1 MRRSSMY
8 GRYWCWR
15 RSGNSAVRPI
25 LALIGLVLASAAS
38 AEPVNHLRVDRLEV
52 LYDVH
57 ADLTY
62 TMTMTEDATLLTA
75 RGLQLGSSSAMGY
88 SPDRQSVS
96 VVEAWV
102 DQPDGTRVQVP
113 PTSIFNRVAQAP
125 TNIPG
130 FVNSMVRAVVFPQL
144 KEGSR
149 THVVWQLTQT
159 TPAMYGFNLQH
170 LVSLEIDSGPRRITI
185 NVPSDLPLAW
195 RARGGF
201 TVTDV
206 AANGRRQVVAS
217 LPHHAAAE
225 PEAAMVPASDV
236 VPGFAATSLPSYE
249 AIGAITAQAASGR
262 ADVTPEIQ
270 ALADR
275 IAGDRVGIAAARAIY
290 EWVTENIRY
299 VAVYL
304 NMEDGWVPHAAPDVL
319 KAGYGDCKD
328 YSVLMQALLAAR
340 GIKSEIA
347 LVRWDETSTDPL
359 LWGVVFNH
367 AIIYLPEFDRYLN
380 PTRRYAPFDA
390 ADPTLAD
397 RLVVRL
403 GPTGTVAR
411 TPVFTADQNRYRM
424 TSRMRLDPAGTIVGN
439 AEFDLSPSAEPAI
452 RQALAGA
459 ASPAALAAQFLRGT
473 QEGGFGTLTG
483 SDPRDLAQPLRL
495 HAEWTSPR
503 ATTAQDGMQLLHVPA
518 GLDLAR
524 LGQMNG
530 VLRRNGTDARR
541 LPAFVAARDLGWSSV
556 IDLPPGRYAAQL
568 PDDVAV
574 TTKAGSYHAHYLA
587 STDRITVERRLVI
600 HDTVIAAADFPAL
613 EAVLYA
619 AQIDARAAMA
629 LRQLGE

>member
-1 MRRSSMY
+1 MRT
-8 GRYWCWR
+8 
-15 RSGNSAVRPI
+15 I
-25 LALIGLVLASAAS
+25 LALIGLLLAGAAS
-38 AEPVNHLRVDRLEV
+38 ADPVSHLRIDRQIMR
-52 LYDVH
+52 YDVRR
-57 ADLTY
+57 DLTY
-62 TMTMTEDATLLTA
+62 TMTRTDDVTLLTA
-75 RGLQLGSSSAMGY
+75 RGVQIGGSSAMGY
-88 SPDRQSVS
+88 SPDRQHVA
-96 VVEAWV
+96 VIEAWV

-113 PTSIFNRVAQAP
+113 PNGMFNRVAQAP
-125 TNIPG
+125 DNTPG
-130 FVNSMVRAVVFPQL
+130 FVNAMVRAVVFPQL

-159 TPAMYGFNLQH
+159 TPAMYGFNVQQ
-170 LVSLEIDSGPRRITI
+170 LVALEIEAGPRTITI
-185 NVPSDLPLAW
+185 NVPADLPFAW

-201 TVTDV
+201 EVSDV
-206 AANGRRQVVAS
+206 ATDGMRQVVAF
-217 LPHHAAAE
+217 LPHYASAE
-225 PEAAMVPASDV
+225 PEAAMVHASDV
-236 VPGFAATSLPSYE
+236 VPGFAATTLPSYE
-249 AIGAITAQAASGR
+249 AIGAITAQAAAGR
-262 ADVTPEIQ
+262 ADVTPDIQ

-275 IAGDRVGIAAARAIY
+275 IAGNRTGIAAARAIY

-340 GIKSEIA
+340 GIRSEIT
-347 LVRWDETSTDPL
+347 LVRWDQTSVDPL

-390 ADPTLAD
+390 ADPTLSD

-403 GPTGTVAR
+403 GDHAGTVAR
-411 TPVFTADQNRYRM
+411 TPVFKPEQNQYRM
-424 TSRMRLDPAGTIVGN
+424 TSRMRLDPAGTIAGS
-439 AEFDLSPSAEPAI
+439 AEFELSPSAEPAL

-473 QEGGFGTLTG
+473 QEGGVGTLAG

-495 HAEWTSPR
+495 HADWTSPH
-503 ATTAQDGMQLLHVPA
+503 ATTAQDGMVLLVVPT

-524 LGQMNG
+524 PNQMNL
-530 VLRRNGTDARR
+530 VLRRNGDTARQ
-541 LPAFVAARDLGWSSV
+541 LPAFVAARDLGWNSV
-556 IDLPPGRYAAQL
+556 IDLPPGRFAAQL
-568 PDDVAV
+568 PDNVAV
-574 TTKAGSYHAHYLA
+574 SNKIGSYHANYQA
-587 STDRITVERRLVI
+587 GTDRITIERRLVI
-600 HDTVIAAADFPAL
+600 NGTVIAAMDFPAL

-629 LRQLGE
+629 LRPLGD